1 MSEKLCKLRKC
12 GGGNSM
18 KEVELWSNPDPT
30 IQMSN
35 PTLSMSENITNY
47 DYVRIYWR
55 ISTSNS
61 TESSIIVATG
71 DVSPDAVNNNTIS
84 FNSRAGGYNFGRMLF
99 LGNTPDSILITTAV
113 RRGQTNV
120 DNTMAIPTKICG
132 INL

>member
-12 GGGNSM
+12 GGGGNM
-18 KEVELWSNPDPT
+18 TEVVLWSNPNPT
-30 IQMSN
+30 AQMSN
-35 PTLSMSENITNY
+35 PTLTMSENITNY

-55 ISTSNS
+55 ISTTDS
-61 TESSIIVATG
+61 TESSIIVASG
-71 DVSPDAVNNNTIS
+71 DISPDAVNNNTIS

-99 LGNTPDSILITTAV
+99 VDSTPDSIIITTAV
-113 RRGQTNV
+113 RRGQTNL